1 MTKQSSAIPI
11 LNPRWTII
19 SEVFPTLSQFH
30 TQHKTSLSNS
40 IWWVAVRVPS
50 TGNDSPFKFS
60 IANYTYSFW
69 WRKKGEKKEQEE
81 KRKRKRG
88 DDEHLF
94 DRADVEMEMW

>member
-1 MTKQSSAIPI
+1 M
-11 LNPRWTII
+11 
-19 SEVFPTLSQFH
+19 
-30 TQHKTSLSNS
+30 
-40 IWWVAVRVPS
+40 PS

-69 WRKKGEKKEQEE
+69 WRKRTGGEKGVEQEE